1 MNYKLIFAPSFEND
15 IDKTFEY
22 ISKNLNA
29 PQAAKKLMADIDR
42 KFSFAAEN
50 PYMYPLCF
58 GQLSLLG
65 YRKIVIKNY
74 VAVYFIDENEKTV
87 NFLNL
92 FYGRQNYADFFKMLK

>member
-1 MNYKLIFAPSFEND
+1 MNYKLVFAPSFEND

-22 ISKNLNA
+22 ISKSLDA
-29 PQAAKKLMADIDR
+29 PKAAKKLMADINR
-42 KFSFAAEN
+42 SISFAAEN

-58 GQLSLLG
+58 GRLSLLG

-74 VAVYFIDENEKTV
+74 IAVYFIDENEKTV

-92 FYGRQNYADFFKMLK
+92 FYGRQNYADFFKC